1 MSVQT
6 AIYKTALAEIPPG
19 AGKINIFF
27 SRAAVRKVAVDK
39 AESALFAKRMGRRG
53 NVTDPSFVVNGYKTA
68 AFEICFRAT
77 ENIIHGAV
85 NVTAVKKMHIRAL
98 AVKLPS
104 RDKAAV
110 ADDEVV
116 GERGK
121 KKRVLRGFEIYIF
134 RIKIIAVYG
143 QRHALPYLFGLR
155 VGVFHGQVIKPHV
168 VSRNAQGIRAES
180 VVFLAVGMYFFCV
193 VAVRQNGC
201 FTVLALPRI

>member
-121 KKRVLRGFEIYIF
+121 KKRVLRWF
-134 RIKIIAVYG
+134 
-143 QRHALPYLFGLR
+143 
-155 VGVFHGQVIKPHV
+155 
-168 VSRNAQGIRAES
+168 VSLDKVADATIPDMSETKSYKEYKQG
-180 VVFLAVGMYFFCV
+180 VGMPNYGTPGDDGFM
-193 VAVRQNGC
+193 NIPDNIDDSE
-201 FTVLALPRI
+201 LPFN